1 MSRSH
6 PAAAMLAV
14 VAALGAVAGCT
25 DDEPSTSPTD
35 FSTSTSTSTEPT
47 EPPTATEDAT
57 ASPYGCYLHAE
68 SEPVPPE
75 LSNLSYPANT
85 VIHEVEV
92 RGDSGVLLTGVTD
105 LRFRAAV
112 GQMRQQYSDPPF
124 EIVGEEDTEDDGK
137 AANWTGPSVSGRWV
151 ITDISEACPGNTE
164 VKVLWTSAGGSIG

>member
-1 MSRSH
+1 MTRVR
-6 PAAAMLAV
+6 PAATTLALV
-14 VAALGAVAGCT
+14 AGLAALAGCT
-25 DDEPSTSPTD
+25 DDEPSVPPPE
-35 FSTSTSTSTEPT
+35 TSTTTEPT
-47 EPPTATEDAT
+47 ETPTATEDIT

-124 EIVGEEDTEDDGK
+124 EIVGEEDVEDDGK

-164 VKVLWTSAGGSIG
+164 VKVLWTSAGGSSG

>member
-1 MSRSH
+1 MTTPR
-6 PAAAMLAV
+6 PAAEALAV
-14 VAALGAVAGCT
+14 VAGLMALAGCT
-25 DDEPSTSPTD
+25 DDEPSASPTD
-35 FSTSTSTSTEPT
+35 ASTSTSTEPT
-47 EPPTATEDAT
+47 EPPTATEDVT
-57 ASPYGCYLHAE
+57 ASPYGCYLHAR
-68 SEPVPPE
+68 SEMVPPE
-75 LSNLSYPANT
+75 LSNLAYPDHT

-124 EIVGEEDTEDDGK
+124 EIVGEEDVEDDGK

>member
-1 MSRSH
+1 MTTPR
-6 PAAAMLAV
+6 PAAEALAV
-14 VAALGAVAGCT
+14 VAGLMALAGCT
-25 DDEPSTSPTD
+25 DDEPSASPTD
-35 FSTSTSTSTEPT
+35 ASTSTEPT

-124 EIVGEEDTEDDGK
+124 EIVGEEDVEDDGK